1 MLEKFFKK
9 ERNSTKMKKYGTT
22 TMTVSNIITISRL
35 VSLPFIVYFLLN
47 DQRLVAFYI
56 MLVSL
61 LSDGLDGYLA
71 RKLNQESRLGRFLD
85 PLCDKIFLATVLI
98 TLLYIKAVPLWIVI
112 VVVFRDFLILLGS
125 YFLLKNKT
133 VVEPSNTFG
142 KITGFTFGS
151 MILAF
156 TIGWNSI
163 GSIFMYL
170 SIPLMSIA
178 FVVYSVNYFRI
189 MKGV

>member
-1 MLEKFFKK
+1 
-9 ERNSTKMKKYGTT
+9 
-22 TMTVSNIITISRL
+22 MTVSNIITISRL

-98 TLLYIKAVPLWIVI
+98 TLLYIRAVPLWIVI
-112 VVVFRDFLILLGS
+112 VIVFRDFLILLGS
-125 YFLLKNKT
+125 YFLLKDKT

-142 KITGFTFGS
+142 KITGFAFGS

-156 TIGWNSI
+156 TIGWNTI

-170 SIPLMSIA
+170 SIPLMTIA
-178 FVVYSVNYFRI
+178 FVIYSVNYFRI
-189 MKGV
+189 MKGVG